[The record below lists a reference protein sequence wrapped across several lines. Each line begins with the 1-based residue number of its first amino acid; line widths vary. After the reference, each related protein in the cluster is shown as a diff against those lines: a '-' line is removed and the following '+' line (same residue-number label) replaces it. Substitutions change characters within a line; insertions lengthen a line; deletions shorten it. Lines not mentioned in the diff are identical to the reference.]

1 MNKTLPSF
9 IWYFLNHH
17 KLCTFTLIGLAIIGS
32 VDLVIRSYI
41 LKIIIDIVTEGPL
54 NQDLT
59 AALYTPFTYY
69 IIMLIIINIIMR
81 GKDYVSL
88 KMFPLI
94 KANIITQVTTYLES
108 HSFTYF
114 QNNFVG
120 SLVNK
125 ICDLDNNIEQIIKII
140 INGFLVRTVALVIS
154 LITVAHINI
163 LFTNV
168 IFVWSLVF
176 FIINIIATKYAKNL
190 SKIFA
195 ESRSNLI
202 GKIADSIANITSIL
216 FFVRNYY
223 EISII
228 SKQLQDVISKDQ
240 EAQKFRLFVYFFQGV
255 SVIGLTCILIYLL
268 VHLRQHNLITVGDFA
283 FVMTVSFSIADSV
296 CGLSNDY
303 VYFSMYIGISNQALS
318 IITQK
323 HSVID
328 KPNAQSL
335 KLNEGRIEFKNVTF
349 GYTQNN
355 NLFLNQSVTIYGKQK
370 VGLVGYSGSGK
381 TTFINLICRLFDLE
395 SGEILIDDQN
405 ISDVT
410 QASIRENIGFISQDL
425 TLFHRSLME
434 NIRYGKLDATDL
446 EVMEAAKKAYAH
458 EFIINIPEGYNA
470 LVGERGI
477 KLSGGQKQ
485 RIAIARAIIK
495 NAPILILDEATSSLD
510 SMTERLIQESLTTLM
525 KNKTVLVIAHR
536 LSTLLS
542 MERILVFN
550 KGHIVEDGTHEE
562 LLAAGKVYATLW
574 NGSDTVTKAP

>member
-1 MNKTLPSF
+1 M
-9 IWYFLNHH
+9 NHH